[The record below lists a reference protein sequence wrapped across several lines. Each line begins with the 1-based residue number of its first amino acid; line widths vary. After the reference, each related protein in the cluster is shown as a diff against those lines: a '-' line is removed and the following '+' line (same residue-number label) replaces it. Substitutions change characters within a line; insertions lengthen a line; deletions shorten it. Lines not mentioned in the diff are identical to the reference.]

1 MRFAS
6 PSYPSGAPVAKSHGR
21 AALRD
26 CGPFG
31 ERSRVARAA
40 ATTEDTMD
48 DRHIYETDIMVS
60 SLLLIAMAGATFAL
74 VLWLALLPVL

>member
-1 MRFAS
+1 
-6 PSYPSGAPVAKSHGR
+6 
-21 AALRD
+21 
-26 CGPFG
+26 
-31 ERSRVARAA
+31 
-40 ATTEDTMD
+40 MD